1 MMKLNN
7 LRYGPIAEKVIRA
20 MHKENRKKVIDFKVW
35 KIAKDYQSKLQK
47 ERENKDFSHLDPLH
61 AIYTDTQHR
70 ISEFIEQFSMLPES
84 DALNLRHLQA
94 EDIYLPSGPPMSPLT
109 PSYFFCW
116 SAFDMN
122 VGIKRETYTTIM
134 IEICKALGADPN
146 FVKLVR
152 SMQGS
157 RMGLYVH
164 QKQDGKFVYLKE
176 LYTNRLIKVR
186 STSQYYGT
194 PDEIWL
200 VRLLSD
206 PFGYVDYSIT
216 FTTPYVIIKGSPE
229 MKTFILNSFYA
240 EEEWLEFIERNLAR
254 IKVKDPNAAYD
265 HFMKYGLSKHY
276 WPEYVFQAYV
286 NHQGNVIWL
295 TGFPDRAETLPHS
308 S

>member
-1 MMKLNN
+1 MVINN
-7 LRYGPIAEKVIRA
+7 LGLNPIAKKVIRA
-20 MHKENRKKVIDFKVW
+20 MYKENQKKVIDFKTW
-35 KIAKDYQSKLQK
+35 KIAKDYYNKLQQ
-47 ERENKDFSHLDPLH
+47 ERENRDLSRLDPLH

-70 ISEFIEQFSMLPES
+70 ISEFIEQFSILPES
-84 DALNLRHLQA
+84 EVLNLRHLQA

-116 SAFDMN
+116 TACDMN

-134 IEICKALGADPN
+134 IEICKTIGADPS
-146 FVKLVR
+146 FIKLV
-152 SMQGS
+152 SGMQGS

-176 LYTNRLIKVR
+176 LYTNQLIKAR
-186 STSQYYGT
+186 CTSQYYGT
-194 PDEIWL
+194 PGEIWL

-216 FTTPYVIIKGSPE
+216 FTTPYVIIKGSSE
-229 MKTFILNSFYA
+229 AKTFNLHSFYT
-240 EEEWLEFIERNLAR
+240 EDLWLEFIERNLAS
-254 IKVKDPNAAYD
+254 IKVKDPRIAYD

-276 WPEYVFQAYV
+276 WPEYIFQAYV
-286 NHQGNVIWL
+286 NHQENVIWL
-295 TGFPDRAETLPHS
+295 TGFPDRSETLPHS